1 MGREIHLHSMVVHAV
16 IALAAV
22 GAGAFAL
29 DAAGALVAGVA
40 PGTWTFLWKAAVAL
54 TFLAALPATLT
65 GITERS
71 HMYVNWHRSHK
82 AKLVLSLLLVALTGA
97 EIVAAA
103 HLGGR
108 AVAIGSPLGLAVVA
122 GNPVVCLALSFY
134 GLRISL
140 GRQAVAR
147 ASYVPDML
155 KTPPADL
162 LESAAAHVA
171 ERARVIEVMGEG
183 S

>member
-1 MGREIHLHSMVVHAV
+1 VMGREIHLHSMVVHAV

-71 HMYVNWHRSHK
+71 HMYV
-82 AKLVLSLLLVALTGA
+82 TG
-97 EIVAAA
+97 
-103 HLGGR
+103 
-108 AVAIGSPLGLAVVA
+108 IGATRPSS
-122 GNPVVCLALSFY
+122 CCRCFSS
-134 GLRISL
+134 R
-140 GRQAVAR
+140 
-147 ASYVPDML
+147 
-155 KTPPADL
+155 
-162 LESAAAHVA
+162 
-171 ERARVIEVMGEG
+171 
-183 S
+183 